1 MTLEN
6 ERANEM
12 YLHLRGSIEGPLEV
26 CDHEFKLRFI
36 SMNEFF

>member
-12 YLHLRGSIEGPLEV
+12 YLHLRGSTEGRLK

-36 SMNEFF
+36 CMNEFF